1 MTRIFVSFFSGVN
14 DPLNKAAIPCFYE
27 SFLNGLKKTGCEVLA
42 YVTKAFAADYKKIPD
57 ELLCKI
63 KKFDPELII
72 LFNNAFY
79 DISNKFECPIL
90 IYEVDSPL
98 YYSNKEAIKQKPD
111 RYKFAVCQEESAKI
125 LNNEFKVNQK
135 NILQASFFSEVINEK
150 LDYKRNICF
159 IGTKFASSKNKTPY
173 VKFLEKN
180 PNIEEKKEFINLLDK
195 IKNNPF
201 ADDIAFNS
209 SKIEEIFNKN
219 ELIFYLSDF
228 YRTKTLSNISDLGLE
243 IFGTKSWSEDY
254 FNEPYLILN
263 FNPTPVYSLKHNQDI
278 YNSSKIGI
286 NINHLQAKQGF
297 SWRVC
302 DIMASNS
309 CLVSEYK
316 PNLDK
321 YFSEL
326 KIPSFTNPYEAREVV
341 KRLLNNENLRQDI
354 VFASNEII
362 DKKFRF
368 KNIKEQLECAFN
380 IKLSGNSSKVDIIVE
395 EPKVRKIKLKYK
407 IMLPIFR
414 KLEKKLKRKGLI

>member
-1 MTRIFVSFFSGVN
+1 MTRVFVSFFSGVN
-14 DPLNKAAIPCFYE
+14 DPFNEKAIPCFYE
-27 SFLNGLKKTGCEVLA
+27 SFLNGLKKFGCEVFV
-42 YVTKAFAADYKKIPD
+42 YVTKSFAADYNKIPD

-63 KKFDPELII
+63 KKFNPELII

-79 DISNKFECPIL
+79 DISNEFECPIL

-98 YYSNKEAIKQKPD
+98 YYSNKQAIKQKPD
-111 RYKFAVCQEESAKI
+111 RYKFSVCQQESVKI
-125 LNNEFKVNQK
+125 LNEEFGIKLK
-135 NILQASFFSEVINEK
+135 NILQTSFFSEVINEK
-150 LDYKRNICF
+150 LDCTRNICF
-159 IGTKFASSKNKTPY
+159 IGTKFISCKNKTPY
-173 VKFLEKN
+173 VKFMEKN
-180 PNIEEKKEFINLLDK
+180 PNIDEKKEFINLLDK

-201 ADDIAFNS
+201 IDDITFNS
-209 SKIEEIFNKN
+209 SKIEEVFDKN

-228 YRTKTLSNISDLGLE
+228 YRTKTLSNVADLGLE
-243 IFGTKSWSEDY
+243 IFGTKGWVEDY
-254 FNEPYLILN
+254 FNEPYLILSYN
-263 FNPTPVYSLKHNQDI
+263 STPIYSLKHNQDI

-316 PNLDK
+316 PNFDK
-321 YFSEL
+321 YFPEL
-326 KIPSFTNPYEAREVV
+326 KIPSFTNPYEAREVI
-341 KRLLNNENLRQDI
+341 KKLLDNENLRQDI

-362 DKKFRF
+362 NKKFRF
-368 KNIKEQLECAFN
+368 KNIKEQLESTFD
-380 IKLSGNSSKVDIIVE
+380 IKLSGNNSKVDIIVE
-395 EPKVRKIKLKYK
+395 KPKVRKIKLKYK